1 MEKTLLLLITVILVS
16 SPYSSFHHLGHTVPL
31 SPILSCCLPLLLPS
45 PVSVLLKQES
55 EAQQVPPVTW
65 QLYFG
70 WGGFFLLFFSL
81 GSFMIDIFIHPLL
94 PKRSFILGFVIL
106 KTVLS
111 FFFFSFVCLKWSF
124 LKSSVHVGLCLPVSP
139 LHSHGNGKTCLLPR
153 LPSLLALSIWSS
165 IWPFWEDSFFSTAN
179 EARLS
184 CWHLPEVPS

>member
-1 MEKTLLLLITVILVS
+1 M
-16 SPYSSFHHLGHTVPL
+16 GHTVPL
-31 SPILSCCLPLLLPS
+31 SPSLSCCLPLLPS

-81 GSFMIDIFIHPLL
+81 GSFMIDIFILPLL

-139 LHSHGNGKTCLLPR
+139 LHSHGHWILSVFFIFHLSVCFPWLLGAVEHVIIFYRSVCFVCELLVCVCCLF
-153 LPSLLALSIWSS
+153 SCWVYLSIS
-165 IWPFWEDSFFSTAN
+165 
-179 EARLS
+179 LV
-184 CWHLPEVPS
+184 LPLCP